1 VTGAQPG
8 TDAATVWVDGPDD
21 PATAV
26 AKAGSKIGRLA
37 ELHQTGVLVPQ
48 GFAVTVDAYR
58 RHCAES
64 GVDAAVDEI
73 ICGLGADPADAAVE
87 AASVRI
93 RELFE
98 ATPMSDGL
106 TAEITEA
113 YEELCLRC
121 TDVNVPTAV
130 RSSATGEDAA
140 DASFAGI
147 FDTYL
152 GVSGTDRVLAA
163 VRRCWASLFTARA
176 LAYRLRKGISHHD
189 MPIAVGV
196 IELIHAR
203 ASGVAFSVHPV
214 TNKADRVVIETSWGW
229 GEAIVQGLVD
239 PDHIEVGK
247 TDGRVLRYDVA
258 HKAVVSAF
266 DFADGRVTEIE
277 MPAKLADRRVLDDEQ
292 IAALVAAVIAIEQHY
307 GYPVDVEWVISRH
320 RRAGDPVC
328 IVQTRPVTVTADEPA
343 APAAYDP
350 VALAQK
356 YVFSGKPI
364 PGR

>member
-1 VTGAQPG
+1 MVETGSI
-8 TDAATVWVDGPDD
+8 VWVDEVD
-21 PATAV
+21 PAAAV
-26 AKAGSKIGRLA
+26 AAAGSKMGRLT
-37 ELHQTGVLVPQ
+37 ELHRAGVQVPM
-48 GFAVTVDAYR
+48 GFAVTVAAYR

-64 GVDAAVDEI
+64 GLDARIDEVVAL
-73 ICGLGADPADAAVE
+73 LGGEPSDAQVQD
-87 AASVRI
+87 ASRHI
-93 RELFE
+93 RAMFE
-98 ATPMSDGL
+98 ATPMPDAL
-106 TAEITEA
+106 AAEITEA

-121 TDVNVPTAV
+121 VDVNVPTAV

-152 GVSGTDRVLAA
+152 GVSGTGRVLDA
-163 VRRCWASLFTARA
+163 VRSCWGSLFTGRA
-176 LAYRLRKGISHHD
+176 LAYRLRKGISHHA

-214 TNKADRVVIETSWGW
+214 TGKRDRIVIETSWGW
-229 GEAIVQGLVD
+229 GEAIVQGLVN
-239 PDHIEVGK
+239 PDHVEVGK
-247 TDGRVLRYDVA
+247 ADGRTLRYDVA
-258 HKAVVSAF
+258 HKTVVSAF
-266 DFADGRVTEIE
+266 DFAQGRVCEID
-277 MPAKLADRRVLDDEQ
+277 MPSRLADRKVLDDEQ
-292 IAALVAAVIAIEQHY
+292 VAAVVQAVIAIEEHY

-328 IVQTRPVTVTADEPA
+328 IVQSRPVTVTAAESTA
-343 APAAYDP
+343 AAYDP

-356 YVFSGKPI
+356 FVFSGKPI